1 MEPIY
6 FPSAERL
13 RRWFEENHDREK
25 ELMVGYFK
33 KDTKRESISWSESVD
48 EALCFGWIDGIRRS
62 IDAERYCIRFTPR
75 NPGSNWSA
83 VNLKKVD
90 ELIRTG
96 RMREAGMK
104 VYSMR
109 KPEKEQVY
117 SYENGDQHALTD
129 EMEQR
134 FRQQEAAWSYF
145 NAQTASYRKAAIR
158 WVMSA
163 RQEITRDKRLEEL
176 IASCADGVFI
186 KAMRWANKG
195 RNR

>member
-1 MEPIY
+1 MEPVY
-6 FPSAERL
+6 FTSAESL
-13 RRWFEENHDREK
+13 RRWFEENHSREK
-25 ELMVGYFK
+25 ELIVGYYK
-33 KDTKRESISWSESVD
+33 KDTKQETISWSESVD
-48 EALCFGWIDGIRRS
+48 EALCYGWIDGIRRS

-90 ELIRTG
+90 ALIRAG
-96 RMREAGMK
+96 RMRDAGMQ
-104 VYSMR
+104 VYELR

-117 SYENGDQHALTD
+117 SYENGDQHVLTG

-134 FRQQEAAWSYF
+134 FRQQTDAWRYYT
-145 NAQTASYRKAAIR
+145 AQTASYRKTTAR

-163 RQEITRDKRLEEL
+163 RQEVTRSKRLEEL
-176 IASCADGVFI
+176 IASCADGEYI

-195 RNR
+195 GSR